1 MRLTEGDALSEWR
14 RNSLG
19 GGVDVFDVFVARRVA
34 ATRVASDVHLRSLLK
49 PRPSKRAWDARDP
62 IVNTDRLASVS
73 CTTRV
78 PTWWNGRG
86 THVHDVDMI
95 QRAKEMV
102 LFVPPAA
109 CAWLCSWQ
117 VRRAHEKQ
125 EQIEEAWNA
134 VHAKPKHLHDLQPS
148 EERASKHDMTRVAFD
163 AVKEGTPLM
172 VQPRMR
178 GQKRGCLV
186 VQKVK
191 VLPEPNADPN
201 ETPHNPNTHALWIRG
216 WAPLQWCE
224 NEGSASESKDGDETV
239 HVDGVKRTSE
249 TPSRFALENNPGAN
263 AWHWIDKE
271 AMNEHLGISHDA
283 PLVEQMSVQEEKKK
297 SWEEEQEDFARE
309 QWPKPRGLTELIRF
323 PVMPDGH
330 RQYALTWAA
339 LGLATGAMAVR
350 ARKLKWT
357 KNW

>member
-1 MRLTEGDALSEWR
+1 
-14 RNSLG
+14 
-19 GGVDVFDVFVARRVA
+19 
-34 ATRVASDVHLRSLLK
+34 
-49 PRPSKRAWDARDP
+49 
-62 IVNTDRLASVS
+62 
-73 CTTRV
+73 
-78 PTWWNGRG
+78 
-86 THVHDVDMI
+86 MI

-117 VRRAHEKQ
+117 IRRAHEKQ
-125 EQIEEAWNA
+125 EQIEEAWTA
-134 VHAKPKHLHDLQPS
+134 VRAKPKHLHDLQPS
-148 EERASKHDMTRVAFD
+148 EERGSNHEVTRVAFD

-191 VLPEPNADPN
+191 VLPEPTADPN
-201 ETPHNPNTHALWIRG
+201 ETQNNRNTRALWIRG

-224 NEGSASESKDGDETV
+224 SEESASKSSKGEKNV
-239 HVDGVKRTSE
+239 HVDGVKRASE

-271 AMNEHLGISHDA
+271 AMNEHLGMPQHA
-283 PLVEQMSVQEEKKK
+283 PLVEQMSTQEEKKK

-357 KNW
+357 KSW